1 MNNKQLQFQLNHV
14 AMNENNQK
22 YKYSIMK
29 KHPIPITLNNPIF
42 MQQGGVAKNN
52 KNHVT
57 VYKSLSGRV
66 FKTIKEAAVDNYN
79 FKNNKGQYAQKDIIY
94 NVVRGDN
101 LWNIAKSNNINL
113 ETLYQYNPQY
123 RSKKILMPGD
133 KIIIGKKSLQKP
145 YDIREQRIKEQTANQ
160 NNISAI
166 QNVHHD
172 GNYVIIDKKNKSLN
186 VYNKNN
192 KLIYHTNDI
201 STGASGDD
209 YNTITYVDKFGKI
222 INGKGN
228 NSTPAGITKITGTS
242 TYHGFPSFTRG
253 RKNGSQY
260 EDIASSMHFGKTDKS
275 KLSNGCVRIGGNT
288 LNTLSKY
295 IGVGTDVYTLPDK
308 NGSRFILKDGKLNF
322 VADNPYGSNSGSKR
336 FWDDYNTYTDKSYS
350 KLIIIPKIKGSDKFN
365 KNNTKYI
372 NALMDNKQKLMQKFN
387 LDSDTYNHLAELALG
402 IAQQETKYGTSTRK
416 EIKDKT
422 PDFILNFVRGNS
434 NRSRGLTQIKL
445 KGDNAGMQNIYNDLG
460 ITESNLDNADKS
472 AIATISRLS
481 YIYNT
486 EVRGRKFVGKNGQN
500 INSYDA
506 LLYKWMGRNNE
517 LNNHTATPLQ
527 NIYIQNVKKYANNY
541 NMYSIRN

>member
-1 MNNKQLQFQLNHV
+1 
-14 AMNENNQK
+14 
-22 YKYSIMK
+22 MK

-42 MQQGGVAKNN
+42 MQRGGVAKNN
-52 KNHVT
+52 KKHVT

-101 LWNIAKSNNINL
+101 LWNIAKLNNINL

-133 KIIIGKKSLQKP
+133 KIIIGKKFLQKP
-145 YDIREQRIKEQTANQ
+145 YNIREQRIKEQIANQ

-172 GNYVIIDKKNKSLN
+172 GNYVIIDKKNKNLN

-260 EDIASSMHFGKTDKS
+260 EDIASSIHFGKTDKS

-295 IGVGTDVYTLPDK
+295 IGVGTDIYTLPDK
-308 NGSRFILKDGKLNF
+308 NGSRFVLKDGKLNF
-322 VADNPYGSNSGSKR
+322 VADNPYGTNSGSKR

-350 KLIIIPKIKGSDKFN
+350 KLMIVPKIKGSDEFN

-372 NALMDNKQKLMQKFN
+372 NALMNNKQKLMQKFN

-486 EVRGRKFVGKNGQN
+486 EIRGRKFVGKNGQN
-500 INSYDA
+500 IDSYDA

>member
-1 MNNKQLQFQLNHV
+1 
-14 AMNENNQK
+14 
-22 YKYSIMK
+22 MK
-29 KHPIPITLNNPIF
+29 KHPIPITLNKPIF
-42 MQQGGVAKNN
+42 MQFGGVAKNN
-52 KNHVT
+52 KKHVI

-133 KIIIGKKSLQKP
+133 KIIIGKKSLLKP
-145 YDIREQRIKEQTANQ
+145 YNIREQRIKEQTANQ
-160 NNISAI
+160 SNISAI

-172 GNYVIIDKKNKSLN
+172 GNYVIIDKKNRSLN

-253 RKNGSQY
+253 RKNGSKY

-295 IGVGTDVYTLPDK
+295 IGVGTEIYTLPDK
-308 NGSRFILKDGKLNF
+308 KGSRFILKDGKLNF

-350 KLIIIPKIKGSDKFN
+350 KLIIIPKIKGSDEFN

-445 KGDNAGMQNIYNDLG
+445 KGDNAGMQNVYNDLG
-460 ITESNLDNADKS
+460 ITENNLDNADKS

-500 INSYDA
+500 IDPYDA

-527 NIYIQNVKKYANNY
+527 NIYIQNVKKYTNNY

>member
-1 MNNKQLQFQLNHV
+1 M
-14 AMNENNQK
+14 
-22 YKYSIMK
+22 
-29 KHPIPITLNNPIF
+29 
-42 MQQGGVAKNN
+42 
-52 KNHVT
+52 
-57 VYKSLSGRV
+57 
-66 FKTIKEAAVDNYN
+66 
-79 FKNNKGQYAQKDIIY
+79 
-94 NVVRGDN
+94 RGDN
-101 LWNIAKSNNINL
+101 LWNIAKENNINL

-123 RSKKILMPGD
+123 RNKKILMPGD
-133 KIIIGKKSLQKP
+133 KIIIGKKSLLKP
-145 YDIREQRIKEQTANQ
+145 YNIREQRIKEQTANQ
-160 NNISAI
+160 SNISAI
-166 QNVHHD
+166 QNVNHD
-172 GNYVIIDKKNKSLN
+172 GNYVIIDKKNRSLN

-209 YNTITYVDKFGKI
+209 YNTITYVDKFGKL

-322 VADNPYGSNSGSKR
+322 VADNPYGSNIGSKR
-336 FWDDYNTYTDKSYS
+336 LWDDYNTYTDKSYS
-350 KLIIIPKIKGSDKFN
+350 KLIIIPKIKGSDEFN

-372 NALMDNKQKLMQKFN
+372 NALMNNKQKLMQKFN

-422 PDFILNFVRGNS
+422 PDFILNFIRGNS

-460 ITESNLDNADKS
+460 ITENNLDNADKS

-486 EVRGRKFVGKNGQN
+486 EVRGHKFVGKNGQN
-500 INSYDA
+500 IDLYDA

-541 NMYSIRN
+541 NMYSLRN